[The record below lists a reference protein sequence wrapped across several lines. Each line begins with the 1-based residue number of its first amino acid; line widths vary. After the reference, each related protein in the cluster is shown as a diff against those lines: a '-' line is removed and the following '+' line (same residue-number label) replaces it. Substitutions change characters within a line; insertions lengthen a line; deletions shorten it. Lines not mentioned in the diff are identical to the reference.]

1 MGLKL
6 NFKAALYYLI
16 ILKLTHAMLLNRIF
30 LNNWQ
35 NIIDISWDPTYDKSI
50 DEIKL
55 FWGFSE
61 KKL

>member
-16 ILKLTHAMLLNRIF
+16 ILKLTHVMLLNRFF

-35 NIIDISWDPTYDKSI
+35 NIIDIS
-50 DEIKL
+50 
-55 FWGFSE
+55 
-61 KKL
+61 